1 MEGEGMKFYADGKKS
16 QGKFE
21 NSVENGWIKQV
32 LMILPSHLSISYFY
46 CFSQFRVGRTVI
58 TTLDT

>member
-32 LMILPSHLSISYFY
+32 TYDFTQPFIYILLLLLFSI
-46 CFSQFRVGRTVI
+46 
-58 TTLDT
+58 

>member
-32 LMILPSHLSISYFY
+32 MMIFKYFSIFLSVLFFLI
-46 CFSQFRVGRTVI
+46 RVVQTVI
-58 TTLDT
+58 ITLDT